1 MDEQLLVQLKETL
14 IVMRKDLQK
23 RIKERSEKAKR
34 NFKGDVGDSSLYV
47 YNRETLYSITER
59 ERNKLQEVNDALYRI
74 KMNTYGIC
82 DKCGAEISKERF
94 ILKPTARFCAKC
106 KKEIDGD
113 SK

>member
-1 MDEQLLVQLKETL
+1 MDEQLLVQLEETL

-23 RIKERSEKAKR
+23 RIKERSEKVKR

-82 DKCGAEISKERF
+82 DKCGAEISKERL
-94 ILKPTARFCAKC
+94 ILKPTARFCARC